1 MCLLRILSCHG
12 IADPNI
18 YRMYLTNN
26 SKFYRFLFVCVFVY
40 FAVYVAETATPK
52 MRGLLGACVQLMVFF
67 LFSLQSQYSLLL
79 TSLLP
84 MIMIFLIIISGR
96 LRCNVGDSDGSD

>member
-18 YRMYLTNN
+18 YSMYLTNN

-67 LFSLQSQYSLLL
+67 CFSTTIKLSILDVTATDDYDFSYHHFRSYS
-79 TSLLP
+79 
-84 MIMIFLIIISGR
+84 
-96 LRCNVGDSDGSD
+96 V